1 MLPTAF
7 PLWSALV
14 LVSGGIG
21 LYEGLRFLG
30 IARRRSGD
38 PRLARAGILAL
49 LTGAYAILAAFDYAQ
64 AMPVRSPRWALL
76 QFFVATQIP
85 TAYVAMVSALLREAP
100 GRLQRTLFW
109 SGLLLAGLGLARPD
123 WVFLE
128 HFRIREIALLQQTFV
143 DWSPGPLGLA
153 MYGLALLGL
162 SWGGF
167 RILRSLRGFRPL
179 IHGPLAMIGL
189 AAALDLATTFGLV
202 NLPYLFQFAYLAV
215 TYGTT
220 RDLLAEYFHL
230 LRDKEALVATRSRL
244 LTNISH
250 ELRTPLG
257 VGLGYIELLER
268 RGEQLGA
275 TERDFVIRARKALL
289 EETELI
295 DQLIELSRFA
305 AEAPAP
311 KRVDVRLADL
321 VRRAADQLQL
331 LADRK
336 ELKIVT
342 DIPESLRV
350 AVDERWFTLAV
361 KNLLHNAIKF
371 TPAGGTVEV
380 RAIGDG
386 EIFRLSVR
394 DEGCGI
400 SPGELD
406 VIFERFVQGKAGR
419 NTEGVSGM
427 GIGLSLVRDVVQAHD
442 GRIQVES
449 AENAGSTFVLE
460 LPREPAGKP
469 LRRRRSPRRSASPER

>member
-49 LTGAYAILAAFDYAQ
+49 LAGAYAVLAALDYAQ
-64 AMPVRSPRWALL
+64 AVPVRSPRWELL

-85 TAYVAMVSALLREAP
+85 AAYVAMVSALLREPP
-100 GRLQRTLFW
+100 GRLQRALWW
-109 SGLLLAGLGLARPD
+109 SGLLLAALGFAKPD

-128 HFRIREIALLQQTFV
+128 HFRIREIAFLQQTFV
-143 DWSPGPLGLA
+143 DWAPGPLGLA
-153 MYGLALLGL
+153 MYGLALLGVT
-162 SWGGF
+162 WGAF
-167 RILRSLRGFRPL
+167 RLLRSLRGFRL
-179 IHGPLAMIGL
+179 FIHGPLAMMGL
-189 AAALDLATTFGLV
+189 AAVLDIATTFGLV
-202 NLPYLFQFAYLAV
+202 NFPYLFEFAYLAV

-220 RDLLAEYFHL
+220 RELLAEYFHL
-230 LRDKEALVATRSRL
+230 LRDKEALVAMRSRL
-244 LTNISH
+244 LTSISH

-268 RGEQLGA
+268 RGDQLGA
-275 TERDFVIRARKALL
+275 TEREFVMRARKALL

-305 AEAPAP
+305 AESPAP
-311 KRVDVRLADL
+311 RRVEVRLDDL

-336 ELKIVT
+336 ELKIVV

-371 TPAGGTVEV
+371 TPAGRTVEV
-380 RAIGDG
+380 RASADG
-386 EIFRLSVR
+386 EMFRLSVR
-394 DEGCGI
+394 DEGYGI
-400 SPGELD
+400 PPSDLD
-406 VIFERFVQGKAGR
+406 IIFERFVQGKAGR
-419 NTEGVSGM
+419 SADGDSGM

-442 GRIQVES
+442 GRIEVES

-460 LPREPAGKP
+460 LPRGRA
-469 LRRRRSPRRSASPER
+469 